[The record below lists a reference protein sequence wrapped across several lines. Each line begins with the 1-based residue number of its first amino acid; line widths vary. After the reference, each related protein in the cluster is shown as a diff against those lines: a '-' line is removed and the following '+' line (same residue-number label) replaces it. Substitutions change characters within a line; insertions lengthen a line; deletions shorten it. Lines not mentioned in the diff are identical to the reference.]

1 MNHAEYKLQVAI
13 CKFLEMQYPDV
24 MFLSDAISN
33 VSLSVPQRAR
43 NKAIQKRDFAC
54 PDLMI
59 FKPVGK
65 HCGLFLELK
74 QTSPFKLN
82 GELKKQIV
90 KVKNKTGQIT
100 QVYDHLEE
108 QERALRKLKNAGYAA
123 EFCWSLDMAVSII
136 NNYMKDKL

>member
-1 MNHAEYKLQVAI
+1 MTHTEYKLQVAI

-33 VSLSVPQRAR
+33 VKLNKQQAAR

-59 FKPVGK
+59 FKPNEK
-65 HCGLFLELK
+65 YCGLFLELK
-74 QTSPFKLN
+74 QTSPYKLD
-82 GELKKQIV
+82 GQLKKQTV
-90 KVKNKTGQIT
+90 KLKNTAGQIT

-136 NNYMKDKL
+136 NNYMKNKY